1 MTRPALRSDPCPGP
15 MPSKPLR
22 ALPYEQLFL
31 SITRVAVHADIDADA
46 VQPARRGLPG
56 KARRLPLMRATY
68 APAELLR

>member
-46 VQPARRGLPG
+46 VQRPEEVCGAKHGDYL
-56 KARRLPLMRATY
+56 
-68 APAELLR
+68 